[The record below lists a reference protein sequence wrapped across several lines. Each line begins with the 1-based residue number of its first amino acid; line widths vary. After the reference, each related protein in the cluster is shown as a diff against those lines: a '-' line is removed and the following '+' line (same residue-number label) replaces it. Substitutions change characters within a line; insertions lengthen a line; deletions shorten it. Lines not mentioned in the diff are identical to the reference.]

1 MAMAKSDAQAQ
12 MIQSIAQGTKIS
24 AELKKTADAQ
34 TTDALQSG
42 SDTV

>member
-24 AELKKTADAQ
+24 QEIKNAADRQTA
-34 TTDALQSG
+34 G
-42 SDTV
+42 SLNM